1 MGNKRSKAE
10 PEETRRG
17 SVHSRWHMKQAEAV
31 EAARA
36 EEQADAAETERLKQ
50 QEEFEG
56 AMERWRMPPDLDEQ
70 VAVLVAQHAGLGL
83 GDFSDLSA
91 GGGFEI
97 SDTAKRAISLSQLTT
112 LAAHLVRRVEV
123 NQEQWMMTKYV
134 GGVATDHRVT
144 SAYEVCATAK
154 RGAG

>member
-1 MGNKRSKAE
+1 
-10 PEETRRG
+10 
-17 SVHSRWHMKQAEAV
+17 MKQAEAV

-36 EEQADAAETERLKQ
+36 EEQAEAAETERLKQ

-112 LAAHLVRRVEV
+112 LAAHLVRRVKV
-123 NQEQWMMTKYV
+123 NQEQWMMQKYV
-134 GGVATDHRVT
+134 AGVATDHRVT
-144 SAYEVCATAK
+144 SAYEVCVPQPREVRADCSGRWTSTRCAM
-154 RGAG
+154 R